1 MPLCNQSREK
11 PVGLMFALYYYGTE
25 IWIKKNLDATEFQ
38 VHKYKGTV
46 RKAS

>member
-1 MPLCNQSREK
+1 MPLYNQSREK
-11 PVGLMFALYYYGTE
+11 SIGLMFALYYYGIE

-38 VHKYKGTV
+38 VHKYRGTV